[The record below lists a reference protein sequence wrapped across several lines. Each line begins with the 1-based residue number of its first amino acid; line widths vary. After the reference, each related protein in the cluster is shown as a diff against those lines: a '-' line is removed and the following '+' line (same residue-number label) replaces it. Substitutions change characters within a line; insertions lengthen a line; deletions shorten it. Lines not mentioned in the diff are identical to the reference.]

1 MPSQRWTREQDLA
14 VLFLKLEHKGRLTP
28 AHADVGKLARATNHS
43 EDSIIMRKRNF
54 DYLDASVPGG
64 LRNTAKLT
72 EGIWAEYE
80 RDPEGVLAEG
90 RRAYLKFIG

>member
-14 VLFLKLEHKGRLTP
+14 VLYLKLEHKGRLTP
-28 AHADVGKLARATNHS
+28 AHTDVGKLARATNHT

-54 DYLDASVPGG
+54 DYLDASAPGG

-72 EGIWAEYE
+72 ERIWAEYE
-80 RDPEGVLAEG
+80 KDPKGILSEG
-90 RRAYLKFIG
+90 RRAYFEN